1 MKKLIVLLGLA
12 LALSSCEVKS
22 NLYNWGYKSS
32 TNNATEYESSV
43 YNYYHSQSPESLC
56 ALLYEYEYMVTH
68 PGGERG
74 VVPPGICAEYG
85 YLLLSP
91 DTPQIFSEHATRQQ
105 KERFSSGDYSAIF
118 REKGMLMLQKEIE
131 LYPESSV
138 FIQPLIMKFSQ
149 Q

>member
-22 NLYNWGYKSS
+22 NLYNWGNKSS
-32 TNNATEYESSV
+32 SNNATEYESSV

-56 ALLYEYEYMVTH
+56 ALLCEYEYMVTH

-91 DTPQIFSEHATRQQ
+91 DTPQIFSEHATKRQ
-105 KERFSSGDYSAIF
+105 KESFSSGDYSATF

-131 LYPESSV
+131 LYPESAV
-138 FIQPLIMKFSQ
+138 FIQPLIKKFSQ